1 MVLRRIKYFITKNPL
16 DLIDPAA
23 AVEEK
28 IRLESEISSLHQKIS
43 ALEKEIDEYW
53 NKAKETRSPS
63 DERALA
69 ERINT
74 LSVRKKSTLT
84 KISARESRLRAVEE
98 FINKIEEKKQKSSL
112 SPLTKGSEQELQD
125 LLDQITVFEEGK
137 KQREKIISGS
147 TEPAGDDVDESV
159 SDILQAIQA
168 TKSADTHKIE
178 SAKEPVS
185 RKEKGPEFEN

>member
-28 IRLESEISSLHQKIS
+28 IRLESEIGSLHTKIS

-53 NKAKETRSPS
+53 NKAKETRSPA

-74 LSVRKKSTLT
+74 LSVRKKSTLA
-84 KISARESRLRAVEE
+84 KISARESRLRSVEE

-112 SPLTKGSEQELQD
+112 TPLTKGSEQELQD
-125 LLDQITVFEEGK
+125 LLDQISVFEEGK
-137 KQREKIISGS
+137 KQRDKIISGS
-147 TEPAGDDVDESV
+147 IEPAGDEADEGV
-159 SDILQAIQA
+159 NDILQAIQA
-168 TKSADTHKIE
+168 TKSADTHRIASE
-178 SAKEPVS
+178 KEPVS
-185 RKEKGPEFEN
+185 HREKTPEFEN

>member
-28 IRLESEISSLHQKIS
+28 IRLESEISSLHQKIA

-112 SPLTKGSEQELQD
+112 TPLTKGSEQELQD

-137 KQREKIISGS
+137 KQRDKIISGS

-168 TKSADTHKIE
+168 TKSADTHKIASE
-178 SAKEPVS
+178 KEPVS
-185 RKEKGPEFEN
+185 QKEKGPEFEN

>member
-28 IRLESEISSLHQKIS
+28 IRLEGEISSLHQKIS

-53 NKAKETRSPS
+53 NKAKETRSPA

-112 SPLTKGSEQELQD
+112 TPLTKGSEQELQD

-137 KQREKIISGS
+137 KQRDKIISGS

-168 TKSADTHKIE
+168 TKSADTHKIASE
-178 SAKEPVS
+178 KEPVS